1 MNSNSNGP
9 PRKPRATPA
18 AGAMANV
25 AAFMQRMHIEC
36 TPANFELLFAVVSG
50 QNEGL
55 RTEFGKLDRNI
66 RQQDLDVLIRKHIP
80 HHVEDDIAAD
90 SVDTVGD
97 ELHKFLDLVK
107 SESSSLEKFDK
118 VLKQQ
123 SQSLANPQNLSPEKL
138 KSTISN
144 ISAATEQKMVEG
156 KKISEAVNEQVKR
169 LDVVAADLNN
179 YKTQKFVDPLT
190 GLPNRRAFNKEI
202 LSIYQGERPR
212 ECSVVMIDIDGYHR
226 VKENLGTLIA
236 DKFIVHVATI
246 LKNYP
251 SKSDYLAR
259 ASDTKFAIIFDA
271 VSEDTVKNLS
281 NKFRQAIATTPLLNA
296 TNGQPIGKVTVS
308 TGICGSKSATG
319 TADIL
324 AKSEATLEQS
334 KANKGNQVTLFAEQ
348 RKAESQSLERNA
360 WSLYEQDS
368 NPAQH

>member
-50 QNEGL
+50 QNENL
-55 RTEFGKLDRNI
+55 RIEFGKLDRNI

-80 HHVEDDIAAD
+80 HHVEDDIAAE

-107 SESSSLEKFDK
+107 SESTSLEKFDK

-123 SQSLANPQNLSPEKL
+123 SEGLSNPKNLSPEGL
-138 KSTISN
+138 KSTISS
-144 ISAATEQKMVEG
+144 ISAATEQKMAEG
-156 KKISEAVNEQVKR
+156 KKISEAVDEQVKR
-169 LDVVAADLNN
+169 LDIVAADLNN
-179 YKTQKFVDPLT
+179 YKTQKFIDPLT

-202 LSIYQGERPR
+202 LSVYQGERPR
-212 ECSVVMIDIDGYHR
+212 QCSVVMIDIDAHHK

-251 SKSDYLAR
+251 SKNDYLAR
-259 ASDTKFAIIFDA
+259 ASDTKFAIIFDG
-271 VSEDTVKNLS
+271 VSEETVKSLS
-281 NKFRQAIATTPLLNA
+281 NKFRQTISKTPLLNA
-296 TNGQPIGKVTVS
+296 TNGQPIGNITISV
-308 TGICGSKSATG
+308 GICSSSSASGTG
-319 TADIL
+319 DIL
-324 AKSEATLEQS
+324 AKTEATLEQS
-334 KANKGNQVTLFAEQ
+334 KAKKGNIVTLFNEQ
-348 RKAESQSLERNA
+348 RKTESQSLERNA
-360 WSLYEQDS
+360 WSLYEQES
-368 NPAQH
+368 SPS